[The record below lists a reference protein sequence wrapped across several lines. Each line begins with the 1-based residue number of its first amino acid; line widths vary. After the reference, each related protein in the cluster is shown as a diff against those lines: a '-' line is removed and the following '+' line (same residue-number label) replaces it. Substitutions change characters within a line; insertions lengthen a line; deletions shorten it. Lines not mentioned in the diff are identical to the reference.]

1 VRARCA
7 TIAAYWRSQFGGALD
22 LGAHFLVSLS
32 STLSIG
38 AIKAQLAS
46 ELLELELELA
56 AAAVGVGSGSVSS
69 AMCGRALGRGT
80 VAGDWLLL
88 VFRMAGAAES
98 SVRTA
103 RRELME
109 EGWMRLRCCCCWRWT
124 ERSSE
129 RGCGAASIDGAT
141 CALTA
146 RAPSPAGAQPD
157 WELRQCCS
165 AVWWLVGW
173 MEGRIDR

>member
-1 VRARCA
+1 MRARCA

-109 EGWMRLRCCCCWRWT
+109 EGWKRLRCCCCWRWT
-124 ERSSE
+124 EKRLRCGIDRWRHVRAHGTCPIASWRST
-129 RGCGAASIDGAT
+129 RLGVAAV
-141 CALTA
+141 L
-146 RAPSPAGAQPD
+146 
-157 WELRQCCS
+157 QCC
-165 AVWWLVGW
+165 VVVGR
-173 MEGRIDR
+173 MDGRKDR